1 MPEYG
6 WYQRWLIK
14 ILPWAL
20 MSLAGLLWARWY
32 QEINAWL
39 DKGLNNLWLMVVLA
53 IMLSTQWMSV
63 AARRLVLLAMIWGV
77 CAGLAYVSGHNG
89 DTGGALLSRF
99 PYSVYLMALTIS
111 VCLFLKPRSRHFDF
125 VLAGGSYGALFLELV
140 SFSFFFSM
148 SELISVLRFLF
159 IERPLTT
166 FVVFFLPLLFGAWA
180 VHRFISHRRGGF

>member
-6 WYQRWLIK
+6 RYQRALIK

-20 MSLAGLLWARWY
+20 MGLAGLFWARWY

-39 DKGLNNLWLMVVLA
+39 DKGLNSLWLMVVLA
-53 IMLSTQWMSV
+53 ILFSTRWMSV
-63 AARRLVLLAMIWGV
+63 VARRLVLLAMIWGG
-77 CAGLAYVSGHNG
+77 AGLAYVSGQNG

-111 VCLFLKPRSRHFDF
+111 ACLFLKPRSRHFDF
-125 VLAGGSYGALFLELV
+125 VLAGGSYGALLLELV
-140 SFSFFFSM
+140 SFGYYFRM
-148 SELISVLRFLF
+148 SELISVFRFLF